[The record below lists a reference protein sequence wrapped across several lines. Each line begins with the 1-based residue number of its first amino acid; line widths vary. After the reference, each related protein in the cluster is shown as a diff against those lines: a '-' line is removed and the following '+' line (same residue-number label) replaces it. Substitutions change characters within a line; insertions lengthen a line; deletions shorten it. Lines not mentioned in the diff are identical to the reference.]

1 MLAFRALRTLFFG
14 IVIGGIAVGACLAAV
29 VPGAEEIATGHKYTV
44 KTVGKLRELSQ
55 KSYVY
60 WADGSYMEGGEL
72 GLQDRQNITFQ
83 ELDASEG
90 GRRVIKAVVAT
101 EDQTFWTNDGIDL
114 GAVFR
119 AFVSNVTSGEIQQ
132 GGSTITQQL
141 VKNRILSPARDVNRK
156 VKEIEDAL
164 RLNEKF
170 SKKKILEEY
179 LNTVYFGQNS
189 YGIRSTSYRFFN
201 KPVDQL
207 SIGEAALLAGVI
219 ANPEGT
225 NPFRYASRAWK
236 RRADVLQLEVGQG
249 YITQA
254 EADAA
259 KNEPLP
265 TVPPP
270 DELRPRNFL
279 AAEVQDRLLNDP
291 QLGATPKER
300 YDRLLKGGLKI
311 YTTFDRRL
319 QDLAQRATTE
329 ALPGSPAGPD
339 WVSSLVAI
347 DPATGA
353 VKAMVGNRD
362 FNESQYNI
370 ATHEPGRQPGS
381 TWKII
386 TLGAAL
392 QNGYSPN
399 DTVNGSAPCS
409 VPSKFGAAQTTNS
422 EGAGGGGERLWEAT
436 SGSVNCA
443 FVRLSTSVGQD
454 KVMQIAHDMGI
465 TQQRLFPHLT
475 LSIGDIEATPL
486 EMATVIATIANDGLH
501 HPPYVVQK
509 VVAPN
514 GEVLI
519 DNATRP
525 LPANQALAP
534 DVAECEQ
541 IMMRGVI
548 TGGTGSGLD
557 VPGHEP
563 FGKTGTTDGQGDA
576 WFVGAT
582 SQLATAVW
590 FGNRTTNALA
600 AGFGGAKAGPI
611 WRAFMTDA
619 LDGLPGIPLPDRAS
633 NAVCNRPG
641 KQINQD
647 GGHGA
652 SVGTYVP
659 STGTPST
666 PAPTQPPRVV
676 APITAPTAPPNPTT
690 PTTPPGN
697 GNGPGQ
703 GTP

>member
-14 IVIGGIAVGACLAAV
+14 IVIGGIAVGACLAAI
-29 VPGAEEIATGHKYTV
+29 VPGAEEVVTAHKYTV

-60 WADGSYMEGGEL
+60 WADGTYMDEL
-72 GLQDRQNITFQ
+72 GLQDRQTITFQ
-83 ELDASEG
+83 ELYGSVG
-90 GRRVIKAVVAT
+90 GRLVINAVIAT

-119 AFVSNVTSGEIQQ
+119 AFLSNVTSGEIQQ

-265 TVPPP
+265 TVLPP

-279 AAEVQDRLLNDP
+279 TAEVQDRLLNDP
-291 QLGATPKER
+291 QLGLTPKAR
-300 YDRLLKGGLKI
+300 HDALLKGGLKI
-311 YTTFDRRL
+311 YTTFDPRL
-319 QDLAQRATTE
+319 QRLAENATTD

-353 VKAMVGNRD
+353 VKAMV
-362 FNESQYNI
+362 E
-370 ATHEPGRQPGS
+370 
-381 TWKII
+381 
-386 TLGAAL
+386 
-392 QNGYSPN
+392 
-399 DTVNGSAPCS
+399 
-409 VPSKFGAAQTTNS
+409 
-422 EGAGGGGERLWEAT
+422 
-436 SGSVNCA
+436 
-443 FVRLSTSVGQD
+443 
-454 KVMQIAHDMGI
+454 
-465 TQQRLFPHLT
+465 
-475 LSIGDIEATPL
+475 
-486 EMATVIATIANDGLH
+486 
-501 HPPYVVQK
+501 
-509 VVAPN
+509 
-514 GEVLI
+514 
-519 DNATRP
+519 
-525 LPANQALAP
+525 
-534 DVAECEQ
+534 
-541 IMMRGVI
+541 
-548 TGGTGSGLD
+548 
-557 VPGHEP
+557 
-563 FGKTGTTDGQGDA
+563 
-576 WFVGAT
+576 GAT
-582 SQLATAVW
+582 STRAS
-590 FGNRTTNALA
+590 TTSPPTRWA
-600 AGFGGAKAGPI
+600 AS
-611 WRAFMTDA
+611 
-619 LDGLPGIPLPDRAS
+619 PDR
-633 NAVCNRPG
+633 PG
-641 KQINQD
+641 R
-647 GGHGA
+647 
-652 SVGTYVP
+652 S
-659 STGTPST
+659 
-666 PAPTQPPRVV
+666 
-676 APITAPTAPPNPTT
+676 
-690 PTTPPGN
+690 
-697 GNGPGQ
+697 
-703 GTP
+703 